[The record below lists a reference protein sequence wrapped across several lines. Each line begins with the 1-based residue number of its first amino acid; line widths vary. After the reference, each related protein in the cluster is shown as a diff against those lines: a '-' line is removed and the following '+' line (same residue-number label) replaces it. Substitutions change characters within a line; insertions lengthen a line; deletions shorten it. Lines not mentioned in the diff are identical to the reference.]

1 MEEKLTIKV
10 TGLGHKLT
18 LKDLPSVS
26 TTVEGLFQAIEEQT
40 GLPSRYQKLIGPQ
53 KLNIT
58 YNDDLITKSLADL
71 GIKHR
76 TKLMLL
82 HSPNYQA
89 EKDTY
94 EQLQAVEQEIASL
107 RESIQQQAQK
117 EGYVAEMVTRI
128 CCKLDAIDTS
138 GSPGLRAHR
147 KKLIQT
153 AEGLEALEAPK
164 ENEA

>member
-18 LKDLPSVS
+18 LKDLPAVS

-58 YNDDLITKSLADL
+58 YEDDLITKSLADL
-71 GIKHR
+71 GIKNR

-94 EQLQAVEQEIASL
+94 EQLQAVEQEIANL
-107 RESIQQQAQK
+107 RESIKQQAQK

-138 GSPGLRAHR
+138 GSQGLRAHR

-153 AEGLEALEAPK
+153 AEGLEALEAPN

>member
-18 LKDLPSVS
+18 LKDLPAVS

-58 YNDDLITKSLADL
+58 YKDDLITKSLADL
-71 GIKHR
+71 GIKNR

-117 EGYVAEMVTRI
+117 EGFVAEMVTRN

-138 GSPGLRAHR
+138 GSQGLRAHR

-153 AEGLEALEAPK
+153 AEGLEALEAPN

>member
-18 LKDLPSVS
+18 LKDLSSVS
-26 TTVEGLFQAIEEQT
+26 TTVEDLFQTIEEQT

-53 KLNIT
+53 KLNIV
-58 YNDDLITKSLADL
+58 YSDDLIQKSLADL

-94 EQLQAVEQEIASL
+94 EQLRSVETEINNL
-107 RESIQQQAQK
+107 EKSIRQQAQK

-138 GSPGLRAHR
+138 GSQGLRAHR

-153 AEGLEALEAPK
+153 AEGLEALEPPRQ
-164 ENEA
+164 NEA

>member
-1 MEEKLTIKV
+1 MEERLTIRV

-26 TTVEGLFQAIEEQT
+26 TTVEDLFQAVSEQT
-40 GLPSRYQKLIGPQ
+40 GIPPMYQKFVGPQ

-58 YNDDLITKSLADL
+58 YSEDLAAKSLADL
-71 GIKHR
+71 GIQDR

-94 EQLQAVEQEIASL
+94 EQLKAVEAEIANL
-107 RESIQQQAQK
+107 EASILKNAQK

-138 GSPGLRAHR
+138 GSQGLRAHR

-153 AEGLEALEAPK
+153 AEGLEALETPR